1 MFLFGCSKDEVDN
14 TLFSPPES
22 IQDIWISAGK
32 SKSRLIIT
40 DNNSIENYTKSD
52 FSYGYQPLDFSE
64 EFGNGVYVIE
74 EFIDDFS
81 YEVIITR
88 KDGNT
93 LNDNT
98 ILKKLS
104 GKYVISR
111 NSNREVLQLYQ
122 IDMHNAY

>member
-1 MFLFGCSKDEVDN
+1 MDH

-40 DNNSIENYTKSD
+40 DNNLIESYAESD
-52 FSYGYQPLDFSE
+52 FSYGYQPLDFNE
-64 EFGNGVYVIE
+64 EFGNGEYIIE

-104 GKYVISR
+104 RKYVISR
-111 NSNREVLQLYQ
+111 YNNREVLQLYQ